1 MSGNPENVNIWAF
14 AQVWGATLGTALPAD
29 VNAAFPAGWIEYGLL
44 DGDQGFEEESKWD
57 VKKFFAWGGA
67 LAGISR
73 SKYEMTKKF
82 TVLEDNAATRALIW
96 PGSTET
102 STIVP
107 VPVDQLI
114 AFVTTTGGKT
124 QRKISSYK
132 AQVDV
137 DGTMSVKETD
147 LSSVGLIATIFPNP
161 TTQEIFVEQRKPNIV
176 SIALTPLT
184 LALAVAGIK
193 TVVATATYTDSSTG
207 NVTTSVNW
215 SSSAPANATV
225 VGGYVTGVHAGTS
238 NISCNL
244 GGVTATAPS
253 VATVS

>member
-1 MSGNPENVNIWAF
+1 MSGDTANVNIWAY
-14 AQVWGATLGTALPAD
+14 AQVWGAPLGTALPAD

-96 PGSTET
+96 PGSTAT

-147 LSSVGLIATIFPNP
+147 LSSVGLIATIFPDP
-161 TTQEIFVEQRKPNIV
+161 STLEIFVEQRKPNIV

-184 LALAVAGIK
+184 LALTTTTIK
-193 TVVATATYTDSSTG
+193 AVVATATYTDASTG
-207 NVTTSVNW
+207 NVTGSVNW
-215 SSSAPANATV
+215 SSSAPTKATV
-225 VGGYVTGVHAGTS
+225 AYGYVTGVATGTS
-238 NISCNL
+238 NISCSL